1 MRIFLTVLIL
11 FIQLNILACNV
22 DVQIV
27 EGSTVSICQGTSI
40 NATAGFASYSWTGPQ
55 TGNGVTLTPLS
66 SGTYTVEATDVIGC
80 VSSASIQVTVNSNPV
95 GVIVSSEGNF
105 ICPGNASVLSFTQ
118 AFSSYL
124 WSDGSTQPTLSISQ
138 GGVYSV
144 AVTDVNGCIGNSS
157 ITINQPN
164 FTISNSKPDMCLGY
178 TTTLTATG
186 GVSYLWS
193 NGATGSTIIVG
204 PTETT
209 TYTVEITNAV
219 CTGTLSET
227 VNVVAIPLTNCQ
239 DTYYVKEG
247 EYAFMEGPDDY
258 ESYLWSPATDITL
271 TSEQE
276 TIFTGLE
283 STTYL
288 LVSTHENGCL
298 RSDVINVFVVRL
310 TVPTGFSPNGDGIND
325 TFVIPELGLYDKS
338 RITIYN
344 RWGDIVYETLDY
356 QNDWNGTCQS
366 DFCIGAGDLPEGTYY
381 YHIEAKGISF
391 DGFTTLK
398 R

>member
-164 FTISNSKPDMCLGY
+164 FTISNSNPDMCLGY
-178 TTTLTATG
+178 PTTITATG

-276 TIFTGLE
+276 TIFTGLQ

-366 DFCIGAGDLPEGTYY
+366 DLCAGAGDLPEGTYY

>member
-258 ESYLWSPATDITL
+258 ESYLWSPATYITQ
-271 TSEQE
+271 TSEQG

-310 TVPTGFSPNGDGIND
+310 SVPTGFSPNGDGIND

-398 R
+398 I